1 MEVIPDRTPE
11 QMLESW
17 KGAWGKRVEKPPTL
31 EVPAKRAKPTPG
43 TQEDCRMKKDLLAR
57 LVECKKMF
65 EVMQEEVQTHASEC
79 IDPQGAAVFKRAGQP
94 IKMSLTHLSQSIKKV
109 TDLYDVVE
117 E

>member
-1 MEVIPDRTPE
+1 
-11 QMLESW
+11 
-17 KGAWGKRVEKPPTL
+17 
-31 EVPAKRAKPTPG
+31 
-43 TQEDCRMKKDLLAR
+43 
-57 LVECKKMF
+57 MF

-94 IKMSLTHLSQSIKKV
+94 IKLSLTHLSQSIKNV